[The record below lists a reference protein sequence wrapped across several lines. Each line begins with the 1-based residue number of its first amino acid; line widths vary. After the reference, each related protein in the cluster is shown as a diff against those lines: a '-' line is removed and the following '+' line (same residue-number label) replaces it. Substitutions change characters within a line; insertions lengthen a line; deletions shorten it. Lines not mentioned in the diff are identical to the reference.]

1 MCGTENK
8 LQDPLTHQKGA
19 KGGFRGHHDMTLR
32 ALGLGWERLAY
43 RQLLCVTVD
52 NTQDWGHPTL
62 CPEQ

>member
-1 MCGTENK
+1 
-8 LQDPLTHQKGA
+8 
-19 KGGFRGHHDMTLR
+19 MTLR